1 MTRPGHRYRGH
12 RRHSYICADDDQLV
26 ELRAHQRT
34 YNGAY
39 MRSALGVLGYSLAV
53 LRLFDRHFYR
63 VGLLYAVLSFL
74 LCVCAFLRARD
85 SRHDYADGDDAGDI
99 PAIRTV
105 GQEHKRLFGR
115 PFVTSGRIVALVACI
130 VAATEIALLVLILQ
144 L

>member
-1 MTRPGHRYRGH
+1 M
-12 RRHSYICADDDQLV
+12 
-26 ELRAHQRT
+26 RT
-34 YNGAY
+34 
-39 MRSALGVLGYSLAV
+39 ALGVLGYSLTV

-63 VGLLYAVLSFL
+63 GMRAFYTFFSSPPLIALHLFLSFRVSRLVIRRPL
-74 LCVCAFLRARD
+74 LLVVCLRVSPRTPFAARLC
-85 SRHDYADGDDAGDI
+85 GQDDAGDDI

-115 PFVTSGRIVALVACI
+115 PFVTAGRIVALVACI